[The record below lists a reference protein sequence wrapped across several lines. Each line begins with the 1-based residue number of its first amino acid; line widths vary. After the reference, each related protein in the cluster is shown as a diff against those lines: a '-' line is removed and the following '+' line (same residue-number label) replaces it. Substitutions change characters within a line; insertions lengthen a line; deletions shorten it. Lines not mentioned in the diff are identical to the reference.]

1 MSESTANKSW
11 SVIDDEELKLF
22 RQLAA
27 ECSEIY
33 LLPFCEDCNSRYTC
47 EACSKIMEIRELA
60 DKLSKKN
67 DK

>member
-1 MSESTANKSW
+1 MSESTANRPW
-11 SVIDDEELKLF
+11 SVIDDEELRLF
-22 RQLAA
+22 RHLAI

-33 LLPFCEDCNSRYTC
+33 LPFCEDCNSIYTC